1 MILNDER
8 ETICEI
14 RIVAYFEYNDK
25 VYRLTEENHLQ
36 SQTCKAS
43 SESTN

>member
-1 MILNDER
+1 MILNDEW

-14 RIVAYFEYNDK
+14 RIVAYFEYSDK
-25 VYRLTEENHLQ
+25 VCRLTEENHLQ

-43 SESTN
+43 SESAN